1 MIIHSQFGLALPL
14 SISLSYLQTRTF
26 NGRGYVMEESINGDV
41 GLIKAWK
48 ADPFGNLVFRGTARN
63 FNPDCARAARYVIAE
78 VCISEHSK

>member
-1 MIIHSQFGLALPL
+1 
-14 SISLSYLQTRTF
+14 
-26 NGRGYVMEESINGDV
+26 MEESINGDV

-78 VCISEHSK
+78 VCIACKMSHYIFRELGVLID